1 MRLNTVT
8 KSCVTAV
15 TLALLALTTVAPA
28 ADAGG
33 HGRGKGRRYKDS
45 GYESRYR
52 GNIRPGGYRSEY
64 RRSRSSSDVGPVIAG
79 VAAGIAIGAA
89 ISNSARVHA
98 DVRYSNRGYQGGRTY
113 RRDCGSHASGYH
125 RTQAYGSSCGGGAR
139 GVRSARYAYYDP
151 YCGQRFASFDACG
164 ASQRGC
170 DHQRIVRVVD
180 SRSGGCVN
188 NYGYRDGGWQAY
200 GPEYGPDYEDEYYGG

>member
-8 KSCVTAV
+8 KSCVTAL
-15 TLALLALTTVAPA
+15 TLAILALTTVAPA

-33 HGRGKGRRYKDS
+33 HGRGKGRRYKDG
-45 GYESRYR
+45 GYESSHR
-52 GNIRPGGYRSEY
+52 GTVRPGGYRTEY
-64 RRSRSSSDVGPVIAG
+64 RRSSSSNAGPVIAG
-79 VAAGIAIGAA
+79 VVAGIAIGAA
-89 ISNSARVHA
+89 IANSSRVHA
-98 DVRYSNRGYQGGRTY
+98 DVHYGHRGYQSGRAY
-113 RRDCGSHASGYH
+113 RRDCGYQGSGHHHAHASRG
-125 RTQAYGSSCGGGAR
+125 SCGA

-180 SRSGGCVN
+180 ARSGNCVN
-188 NYGYRDGGWQAY
+188 NYGYRNGGWQAY
-200 GPEYGPDYEDEYYGG
+200 GPEYGPSYEDEYYGG